1 MQLREDAGLTWGRI
15 SGEGATEEGKEASN
29 IQKEKGARFSDN
41 LNERRRQVMEGR
53 KGGREEGRLITKAL
67 FLDGQVDHGFF
78 TVAKDTGRRVS
89 CRSRMIRSIMGPLG
103 LS

>member
-53 KGGREEGRLITKAL
+53 KGGREEGKTGEKKKGKERGKSHKLREEISKIKHKS
-67 FLDGQVDHGFF
+67 QVE
-78 TVAKDTGRRVS
+78 
-89 CRSRMIRSIMGPLG
+89 
-103 LS
+103 

>member
-53 KGGREEGRLITKAL
+53 KGGREEGRRDGGKDILHMTVKCMCAYIYTITY
-67 FLDGQVDHGFF
+67 
-78 TVAKDTGRRVS
+78 
-89 CRSRMIRSIMGPLG
+89 I
-103 LS
+103 